1 MKASPERIR
10 RASAEEQITLTGWI
24 DDLVHTRDLFEKTPK
39 RGFLD
44 ITSNPLPPDGKFEAI
59 DKDSEY
65 EPSIA
70 ATEEIALPAPDPEQ
84 VQWQGPLPPVH

>member
-1 MKASPERIR
+1 
-10 RASAEEQITLTGWI
+10 
-24 DDLVHTRDLFEKTPK
+24 VHTRDLFEKTPK

-44 ITSNPLPPDGKFEAI
+44 ITSNPLPPDGEFEAI